1 MAATATTPAYVD
13 VSCIVKGG
21 APVNVYQVTM
31 SVAGKYYAGSSSDVL
46 TVFDPTQGGATG
58 GGTITRANGSI
69 GAFAFAATRL
79 KSNQVQGKMLYIET
93 GAAGNQT
100 VLKGNAMSTMTI
112 SGNTASVTGKAT
124 LNGTGNFSYVLS
136 VTDANTNQP
145 SSATDPDMYGQR
157 VTDPGGAPVAGLSV
171 DKTVVTSGNVFVGK

>member
-1 MAATATTPAYVD
+1 
-13 VSCIVKGG
+13 
-21 APVNVYQVTM
+21 
-31 SVAGKYYAGSSSDVL
+31 
-46 TVFDPTQGGATG
+46 
-58 GGTITRANGSI
+58 
-69 GAFAFAATRL
+69 
-79 KSNQVQGKMLYIET
+79 
-93 GAAGNQT
+93 
-100 VLKGNAMSTMTI
+100 MSTMTI